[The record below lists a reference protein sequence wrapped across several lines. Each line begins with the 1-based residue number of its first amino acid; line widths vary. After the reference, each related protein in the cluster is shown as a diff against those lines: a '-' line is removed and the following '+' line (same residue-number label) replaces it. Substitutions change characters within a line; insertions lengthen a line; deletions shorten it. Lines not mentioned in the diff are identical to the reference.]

1 MWLAL
6 YRVLW
11 EFLMTLSKIHCPGK
25 HCRNN
30 LKKWDHTPMIVQ
42 FKSLAWG
49 LPLQISL
56 YFKEI
61 NELLLWSGSVW
72 TSFTLKVFCG
82 TVCNEV
88 QWVFFSRLSSIAFLS
103 LLIWLVFYYITE
115 VHSWRRNYDQ
125 GQNPVWLCHASMRYT
140 YYSFFRFRSLCCA
153 NCVGAK
159 HSTKTH
165 LVCTRCDLKLIY
177 FVRPARK
184 TRFSHVVLF
193 MLSKKWVQRITHSP
207 S

>member
-1 MWLAL
+1 MLLSLMWLAL

-30 LKKWDHTPMIVQ
+30 LKKWDHTSMIVQ

-88 QWVFFSRLSSIAFLS
+88 QWVFFFPRLSSIAFLS
-103 LLIWLVFYYITE
+103 LLIWLVFLLHYWSAQLKEKLWSRAKPCLTVPCINAI
-115 VHSWRRNYDQ
+115 H
-125 GQNPVWLCHASMRYT
+125 LL
-140 YYSFFRFRSLCCA
+140 FLFSL
-153 NCVGAK
+153 
-159 HSTKTH
+159 
-165 LVCTRCDLKLIY
+165 
-177 FVRPARK
+177 
-184 TRFSHVVLF
+184 
-193 MLSKKWVQRITHSP
+193 
-207 S
+207 